1 MRAITYT
8 RNICKQDKS
17 LLELLRFYLHRG
29 TSDLDIKLM
38 NTNSLR
44 SEYDNDIHICKS
56 CLVAIK
62 EKTEE
67 LELEEGG
74 WE

>member
-1 MRAITYT
+1 MRTITYT
-8 RNICKQDKS
+8 CNMCKQDKP
-17 LLELLRFYLHRG
+17 LLELLRFYLG

-44 SEYDNDIHICKS
+44 PEYDNDIHICKS
-56 CLVAIK
+56 CSVVIK
-62 EKTEE
+62 EKIEE